1 MTPRTRRTFRKLHRW
16 AGWVIGVQVLLWF
29 ASGLFMTLPPIHKV
43 RGNHL
48 LQPPAAVAPLPP
60 SAVANA
66 LAAHP
71 DATRLSVATVAGTPL
86 VKAATPDG
94 ERLLDA
100 EGRPFTATEAIV
112 RTVAETRYA
121 GDGTLATLR
130 LLDTA
135 PLDWRGDTPIWQAQF
150 DDASRTRFYIDP
162 DSAEVLRVR
171 TRLWRVFDTAWMLH
185 IMGYPD
191 RDNFNTWWLRLFAFA
206 AVLFAI
212 TGLALLVPRRRL
224 RA

>member
-1 MTPRTRRTFRKLHRW
+1 MTPSTRRLFTRWHRW
-16 AGWVIGVQVLLWF
+16 AGWVLGVQVLIWF
-29 ASGLFMTLPPIHKV
+29 ASGLFMTLPPIQKV
-43 RGNHL
+43 RGTHL
-48 LQPPAAVAPLPP
+48 LKPAPTEFTLD
-60 SAVANA
+60 SAAAARA
-66 LAAHP
+66 LAVTP
-71 DATRLSVATVAGTPL
+71 DATALSAVTVGETPL

-94 ERLLDA
+94 DVLLTAD
-100 EGRPFTATEAIV
+100 GRPFTATETVI
-112 RTVAETRYA
+112 RTVARTRYA

-162 DSAEVLRVR
+162 TTSEVQRVR
-171 TRLWRVFDTAWMLH
+171 THLWRVFDTAWMLH

-191 RDNFNTWWLRLFAFA
+191 RDNFNTWWLCLFAFA